1 MTPPSLPSPL
11 PPAGQDEAISHC
23 YATLTRLGVTG
34 RLRVGRE
41 GFNATLTGSREGV
54 RAFTQDLR
62 VREAG
67 ESVRVRGCERGTGGG
82 GGDRGG

>member
-1 MTPPSLPSPL
+1 MAWGVWRGIDLAALLPPHWCALIPFS

-41 GFNATLTGSREGV
+41 GFNATLTGSREGE
-54 RAFTQDLR
+54 RAFTHDLR

-67 ESVRVRGCERGTGGG
+67 ESVRV
-82 GGDRGG
+82 